1 MRRFFPLLLLLVS
14 LFGAPDCFAAKK
26 WRVYPNCTL
35 VENPAN
41 DGDSFHVKYNRR
53 RYLFRLYFVDAPES
67 DNSLPERVREQADY
81 FGLSEKDTVQ
91 LGKEAAKFTQKF
103 LANGFTAHSKLKD
116 ALGRSKKD
124 RDYAMIQVG
133 EKYLCE
139 ALVENGY
146 ARIFGLTEDELPD
159 GKSGKTL
166 LWRLKSLEREA
177 QKNKLGGWAPRL
189 TRMEEMQ
196 QRALPPAAVLPP
208 AVVPAPAPVPTPAAP
223 DTVKPALEQQTIT
236 LENSI
241 NVYSLLDPGK
251 LMGILKAGAD
261 VQILGEEPRDMVR
274 IRFKTP
280 AGKVYEAQCFRREL
294 GL

>member
-1 MRRFFPLLLLLVS
+1 MKRTFFALPLLFALL
-14 LFGAPDCFAAKK
+14 GTQECQAAKK
-26 WRVYPNCTL
+26 WRMYPDCTL

-41 DGDSFHVKYNRR
+41 DGDSFHVKYKRR
-53 RYLFRLYFVDAPES
+53 RYLFRLYFVDTPES
-67 DNSLPERVREQADY
+67 DNSLPDRIKEQAAY
-81 FGLSEKDTVQ
+81 FGLSEKETVQ
-91 LGKEAAKFTQKF
+91 LGKEATKFTQKF
-103 LANGFTAHSKLKD
+103 LADGFTAHSKLKD

-133 EKYLCE
+133 DKYLCE

-177 QKNKLGGWAPRL
+177 QKNKRGGWAPRL
-189 TRMEEMQ
+189 TRMEAMQ
-196 QRALPPAAVLPP
+196 QRAMPPAAVFSSPAPPYPAPATPP
-208 AVVPAPAPVPTPAAP
+208 AVAEN
-223 DTVKPALEQQTIT
+223 PALEQKTIT

-251 LMGILKAGAD
+251 LMGILQAGAK
-261 VQILGEEPRDMVR
+261 VHILGKEPRDMVR